1 MKKRS
6 ISIIAAAMLVAPT
19 AGYCFEGLSAGVNAN
34 FANASTEISG
44 TILNTAT
51 SIGVGGQN
59 SQFASLQGAYG
70 FAVGK
75 DFILTIGGN
84 YGLGDVKSGK
94 LTVGTSSASIKAENI
109 WNVYVEPGMKFGS
122 SALVYGKIGYT
133 GFKGK
138 AELTGATLSDRD
150 FKGWSLGAGVRV
162 MLNKAMYGQ
171 VEFVQSKYYG
181 ETISGATYKPNTTV
195 GTVGIGMHF

>member
-19 AGYCFEGLSAGVNAN
+19 AGYCFEGFSAGVNAN
-34 FANASTEISG
+34 FANASTEVSDTFGG
-44 TILNTAT
+44 TAIALGA
-51 SIGVGGQN
+51 GGQN

-75 DFILTIGGN
+75 EMILTIGGT

-94 LTVGTSSASIKAENI
+94 LDIGGTSISIKAEDI

-138 AELTGATLSDRD
+138 AEVTGSARSDVD
-150 FKGWSLGAGVRV
+150 FKGWSFGAGVRV
-162 MLNKAMYGQ
+162 MLNKTMYGQ
-171 VEFVQSKYYG
+171 VEFSQTKYDT
-181 ETISGATYKPNTTV
+181 ETRGSTTLKPNVTL
-195 GTVGIGMHF
+195 GTLGIGMHF